1 MLLAGHLVPVASFLL
16 LLYWTTLAGP
26 VWRTD
31 GGTNVYVYS
40 INSWMDILIYHRRN
54 LISSLQLVKPR
65 PRTTKSCRDYQG
77 GTSTPRCG
85 GPPLYEPSLSGIH
98 YPTYSW
104 GRHYYLFQV
113 SADLKTIARTPP
125 PTSACCLVRGE
136 KSGKGCLTC
145 QLTTRTRT
153 RIWSSPGSSIYL
165 PIYRYW
171 GPVKALTIMPRFA
184 AVVSNISK
192 FVSKAR
198 AGRYKAAEKA
208 IRGKA

>member
-31 GGTNVYVYS
+31 GGTNIYVYS

-98 YPTYSW
+98 YPHLQLRQTLLPLSSVGW
-104 GRHYYLFQV
+104 PQNASTH
-113 SADLKTIARTPP
+113 KE
-125 PTSACCLVRGE
+125 E
-136 KSGKGCLTC
+136 KH
-145 QLTTRTRT
+145 
-153 RIWSSPGSSIYL
+153 
-165 PIYRYW
+165 
-171 GPVKALTIMPRFA
+171 
-184 AVVSNISK
+184 K
-192 FVSKAR
+192 FVSRLLVRRLAR
-198 AGRYKAAEKA
+198 LDLGGMVDLAHPLFEGFQ
-208 IRGKA
+208 RGYQGNLIQQCIPLSYGVREEGI